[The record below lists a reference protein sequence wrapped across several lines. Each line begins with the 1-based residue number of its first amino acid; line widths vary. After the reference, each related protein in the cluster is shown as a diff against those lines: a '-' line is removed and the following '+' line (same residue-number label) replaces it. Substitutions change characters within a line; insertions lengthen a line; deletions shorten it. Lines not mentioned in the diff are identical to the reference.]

1 LLCRHL
7 DLRRPVERVL
17 VWAAVAVIV
26 INNLDQVRQFRAAL
40 DRMS

>member
-1 LLCRHL
+1 
-7 DLRRPVERVL
+7 VL